1 MKINFT
7 KKKESVEVVETKS
20 SIVNESSEAF
30 ETFEKASLEELQKAR
45 NAINTIKKQ
54 NSIQALFSSGK
65 NAKLLASNQEILMGV
80 MKNTLDWLAVVTS
93 AEVVRKDEYDTLTS
107 QLLQLDEDVTEQ
119 LDSQIKF
126 KKAYQNMMKQQDKQI
141 QYMMET
147 DRMKKENF
155 YLKIISASS
164 IVLALISV
172 IISAL

>member
-1 MKINFT
+1 MYMKINFT

-126 KKAYQNMMKQQDKQI
+126 KKAYQNMMKQQDKQN
-141 QYMMET
+141 QYMLET

-164 IVLALISV
+164 IVLALI
-172 IISAL
+172 